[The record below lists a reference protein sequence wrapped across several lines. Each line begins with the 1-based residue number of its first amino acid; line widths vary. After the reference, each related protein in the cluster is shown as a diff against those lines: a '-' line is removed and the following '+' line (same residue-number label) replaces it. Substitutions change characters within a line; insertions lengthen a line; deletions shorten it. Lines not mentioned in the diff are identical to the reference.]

1 MGRAFQAERP
11 SDSTIDAGGRSY
23 CQGAPAQ
30 CRRACHRT
38 PASAVPQAIPQRLIA
53 DPPLLR
59 PLTKP
64 GQTEPPDSTASVLAS
79 ITLYLQ
85 LATFC
90 PSVPFH
96 GRASASYGTMKR
108 FDGRAFNVGHG
119 PEGKPIILSDD
130 NIAVTLISFDEIRLQ
145 HPLSGHPSSVWQHLP
160 SGHVLKPHSAESITF
175 HKLLNT
181 VIPLG

>member
-1 MGRAFQAERP
+1 MPPNVSSNASFCSPSGNTAKADRRTAFVEAYETR
-11 SDSTIDAGGRSY
+11 
-23 CQGAPAQ
+23 
-30 CRRACHRT
+30 
-38 PASAVPQAIPQRLIA
+38 
-53 DPPLLR
+53 
-59 PLTKP
+59 
-64 GQTEPPDSTASVLAS
+64 TEPPDSTASVLAS

-119 PEGKPIILSDD
+119 PEAKPLILSDD

-145 HPLSGHPSSVWQHLP
+145 HPFSRHLPVWQHLP
-160 SGHVLKPHSAESITF
+160 SGRVLKPHSAESITF